1 VKRRE
6 FIKLVGGV
14 TAAWPLAAQ
23 AQQSP
28 IPVIGFLSSYSSSDA
43 FAQRFLAAFH
53 QGLKQAGYVENQNV
67 LIEYRW
73 AGSEY
78 ERLTALATELAR
90 RPVNVIATGS
100 ASLAVLAAK
109 TVTTRIPIVF
119 LMGGD
124 PVKLGLVVS
133 LNRPGGNL
141 TGITTLNT
149 EVTPKRVEVLRELVP
164 TTTSMAVLVNPTNNP
179 ANVEVELRQAEG
191 AANAL
196 GLQTIHVL
204 QASTEPDLD
213 GVFSTLIQQRA
224 GGLVI
229 TADTLF
235 SGKSAQ
241 LAALASRHSMPTIS
255 PYREFVMAGGLMSY
269 GGSVNELYRLVGL
282 YTGRVLNGE
291 NPADLP
297 VQQVTKVELVINLK
311 TAKSLGLDV
320 PQTLLARADE
330 VIEIACNLLHLL
342 TAAIGTKRTCPPVQS
357 MSALAKQTLLKDGVM
372 SAYDPK
378 WTSRRAS
385 VECGR

>member
-1 VKRRE
+1 MPRMRRRE
-6 FIKLVGGV
+6 FILLVSAGL
-14 TAAWPLAAQ
+14 AAWPLAAR
-23 AQQSP
+23 AQQPP

-43 FAQRFLAAFH
+43 FAQRFLTAFH
-53 QGLKQAGYVENQNV
+53 QGLKQAGYIENQNV
-67 LIEYRW
+67 AVEYRW
-73 AGSEY
+73 AGGEY

-100 ASLAVLAAK
+100 SSLAVLAAK
-109 TVTTRIPIVF
+109 TVTTTIPIVF

-124 PVKLGLVVS
+124 PVKLGLVAS

-149 EVTPKRVEVLRELVP
+149 EITPKRVEVLRELVP

-179 ANVEVELRQAEG
+179 ANVEVELRQAEV

-255 PYREFVMAGGLMSY
+255 PYREFVTAGGLMSY

-311 TAKSLGLDV
+311 AAKSLGLDV
-320 PQTLLARADE
+320 PPSVLARADE
-330 VIEIACNLLHLL
+330 VIE
-342 TAAIGTKRTCPPVQS
+342 
-357 MSALAKQTLLKDGVM
+357 
-372 SAYDPK
+372 
-378 WTSRRAS
+378 
-385 VECGR
+385 